1 MPTIATITSIKPTG
15 DNFETPNGVYWP
27 YKVILSD
34 GTTGEASSK
43 TQYPKY
49 QVGEEIEYEIVRTIK
64 GLNKLK
70 IGKPGGFVPRAKAP
84 VPTPAKDPF
93 NPPTT
98 NSIIANKF
106 NSDGMERGMCLKI
119 AADLVAQ
126 NHRETKILVD
136 KTTICEELVDMA
148 EQILA
153 ANNKMKVFN
162 VDPKA

>member
-98 NSIIANKF
+98 NSIAANKF
-106 NSDGMERGMCLKI
+106 NADGMERGMCLKM
-119 AADLVAQ
+119 AGDFLLHNYRVAGQPADQAV
-126 NHRETKILVD
+126 V
-136 KTTICEELVDMA
+136 CEELVNWA

-153 ANNKMKVFN
+153 ASNKLK
-162 VDPKA
+162 